1 MIRTDESGKVPGIL
15 KGHACSF
22 RLFSLKKKVF
32 FIIPAIENGGV
43 EKYNRDSVEMG
54 EVWEINLIS

>member
-1 MIRTDESGKVPGIL
+1 MQFPAVFLEE
-15 KGHACSF
+15 KG
-22 RLFSLKKKVF
+22 F